1 MNPAGCREVF
11 LMTRL
16 GRSVRRGFGLI
27 QSLLLKAGR
36 THWMTVMCLLGSHLN
51 LSLAVG
57 AAKDELHIDKISPK
71 AFYLDQLVKGV
82 PVVMKSFM
90 NETGRFAP
98 ASWIPD
104 YQEVIYPLAYLATQ
118 KDARTGHSGDAQLI
132 NAALRGG
139 DAICDS
145 QYEDGTIEY
154 LKTDGSSWGRIY
166 PHKLLTAWLEAYELL
181 REQMDETR
189 KRRWENGITKMVE
202 GVHQQI
208 LGKRNRLLFSGIWRD
223 EEVVWSWGNFEVNS
237 LSTWDGVNVFRAGRI
252 FDRKDWQQNGQ
263 RMVHSSLESFDA
275 TGFFWPEFGGPSP
288 SQQLQYLQAIGLYY
302 EHSGDL
308 AIIPYLERGLE
319 FQIKYVYPDGSLI
332 ETIDGRSRYR
342 LQVPAE
348 GHFAFSQLEEGRRF
362 AKFLVSQMQKRGT
375 TLPLNSDLLRN
386 FRYYHEGNEARL
398 PIEEK
403 SYSLNSAGRAV
414 VRKKVPWFYCLSG
427 FTAPTTKNR
436 WGLDRQNFVSVWH
449 EQVGLIIGGG
459 NSKAQAEWGNF
470 VFPRAGRLA
479 YIPTSGE
486 VRENQVLLTYE
497 DRKASLEVSPE
508 NKTRLKIKASLQD
521 PASAATG
528 QLLLYL
534 RAGNTCKTAS
544 GGVFPLSERPTEI
557 KAEDAGGWVE
567 FEGWRITLPPG
578 SKVSFPSY
586 PFDPEDR
593 RGKATLEEARGVL
606 SYPLSSSVPSAN
618 FTVTVLKQ

>member
-1 MNPAGCREVF
+1 MSKLERWVQH
-11 LMTRL
+11 
-16 GRSVRRGFGLI
+16 GFGPSAALPRQTRRNLWIPLI
-27 QSLLLKAGR
+27 
-36 THWMTVMCLLGSHLN
+36 CLLGSHLN
-51 LSLAVG
+51 LNLAVA
-57 AAKDELHIDKISPK
+57 AAKDELKLDKISPK

-82 PVVMKSFM
+82 PVAMKSFV

-98 ASWIPD
+98 SSWIPD
-104 YQEVIYPLAYLATQ
+104 YQEVIYPLAYIATQ
-118 KDARTGHSGDAQLI
+118 KDPKTNYSGDAQLI

-154 LKTDGSSWGRIY
+154 LKKDGSSWGRIY

-181 REQMDETR
+181 KEQMGETR
-189 KRRWENGITKMVE
+189 KRRWETGITRMVE

-223 EEVVWSWGNFEVNS
+223 EEVVWGWGNFEVNS
-237 LSTWDGVNVFRAGRI
+237 LSTWDGLNVFRAGRI
-252 FDRKDWQQNGQ
+252 FDRKEWQQNGQ
-263 RMVHSSLESFDA
+263 RMVHSSLESFDS
-275 TGFFWPEFGGPSP
+275 TTFFWPEFGGPSP
-288 SQQLQYLQAIGLYY
+288 SQQIQYLQAIGLYY

-308 AIIPYLERGLE
+308 AVIPYLERGLE
-319 FQIKYVYPDGSLI
+319 FLIKCVYPDGSLV

-342 LQVPAE
+342 PEVPPE

-386 FRYYHEGNEARL
+386 FRYYHEGDEAQL
-398 PIEEK
+398 PIEKK
-403 SYSLNSAGRAV
+403 SYSLNSAGKAV
-414 VRKKVPWFYCLSG
+414 VRKKPPWFYCLSG

-436 WGLDRQNFVSVWH
+436 WGLDRQSFVSVWH

-479 YIPTSGE
+479 YVPTSGE

-497 DRKASLEVSPE
+497 DRKASLEISPE
-508 NKTRLKIKASLQD
+508 NKTRLKIKASLLD
-521 PASAATG
+521 PSSAATG

-593 RGKATLEEARGVL
+593 QGKAALEEARGVL
-606 SYPLSSSVPSAN
+606 SYPLSTSVPSTT
-618 FTVTVLKQ
+618 FTVTVLKP